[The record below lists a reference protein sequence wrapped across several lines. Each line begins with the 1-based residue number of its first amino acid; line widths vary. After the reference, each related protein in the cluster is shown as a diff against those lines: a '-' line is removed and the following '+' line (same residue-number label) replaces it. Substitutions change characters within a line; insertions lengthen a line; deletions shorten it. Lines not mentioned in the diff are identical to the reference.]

1 MAQYN
6 RNIDLY
12 IMDLNITTLSTTL
25 DENAQSLGF
34 KTIMV
39 LTSAITEPNISSEPI
54 PRTHFWIW
62 LIFQI
67 YGKIL
72 CFLMGLFQNQKEL
85 ASTHR
90 IPSPSTQK
98 SDLNS
103 KIYKRQ
109 LCNISSSKCIKKKK
123 WT

>member
-67 YGKIL
+67 YGNVSKSERISKHPQDSISIYTKIW
-72 CFLMGLFQNQKEL
+72 
-85 ASTHR
+85 
-90 IPSPSTQK
+90 P
-98 SDLNS
+98 
-103 KIYKRQ
+103 
-109 LCNISSSKCIKKKK
+109 
-123 WT
+123 